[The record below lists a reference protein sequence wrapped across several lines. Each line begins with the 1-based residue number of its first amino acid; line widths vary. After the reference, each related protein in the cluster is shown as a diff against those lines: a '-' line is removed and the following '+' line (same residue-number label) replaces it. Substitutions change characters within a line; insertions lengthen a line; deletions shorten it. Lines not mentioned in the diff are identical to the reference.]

1 MEPIPEP
8 ALSDEEAWVADQPGV
23 AFDAALLSST
33 LGWMRRPMGL
43 REGLGLWRAFARRPQ
58 SLVKPMAGLVGEGA
72 RILTGGSQLEPW
84 KTDRRYGDVSWR
96 GNPVF
101 RSLAQGH
108 LAVAT
113 AVDELLDGAG
123 LDPAAEYRLRLV
135 SSNLVAAAAPANF
148 PLLNPA
154 AMKAMIDTGGG
165 SIVTGSRRFVEDMR
179 SPPRLPARSEPSDFE
194 LGKDLAATRGSVV
207 LRTPVMELIQYEP
220 TTAQVRAEP
229 LLIVPSLVNKYYLTD
244 LSPGRSLVEYVVGA
258 GYETFHLSWVNP
270 SREHDKFDLDT
281 YIEAIIEGLDAVQS
295 ISGAERAHALGVCA
309 GGQLLTIALGH
320 LAERGD
326 QDRVASF
333 MLTVAVLDHDEPS
346 SPTGLLNR
354 ETAEEAMTRIESKG
368 LVDGR
373 EMAESLA
380 WLRPIDSIWWA
391 WVQRYLLAADIPKM
405 DLFHWSEDTT
415 NLSAGLVRDLLDLTL
430 ENQLTVPGALTVLG
444 RPIDLGK
451 VRVPAYL
458 LAGLTDNLTPWRSC
472 YRTAALLGSR
482 SRFVLVTGGH
492 LQAIL
497 RPPGGR
503 QAGYR
508 TASGTPRDPAS
519 WLERASEHSGSWWD
533 HYLKWLDRRSTGTR
547 KAPAQAGDVAHPLL
561 EPAPGAYVKRRLDG

>member
-1 MEPIPEP
+1 M
-8 ALSDEEAWVADQPGV
+8 
-23 AFDAALLSST
+23 
-33 LGWMRRPMGL
+33 
-43 REGLGLWRAFARRPQ
+43 AR
-58 SLVKPMAGLVGEGA
+58 
-72 RILTGGSQLEPW
+72 
-84 KTDRRYGDVSWR
+84 
-96 GNPVF
+96 
-101 RSLAQGH
+101 
-108 LAVAT
+108 
-113 AVDELLDGAG
+113 G

-154 AMKAMIDTGGG
+154 AMKAVIDTGGG

-295 ISGAERAHALGVCA
+295 ITGAERAHALGVCA
-309 GGQLLTIALGH
+309 GGQLLTVALGH

-354 ETAEEAMTRIESKG
+354 ETAEEAMTRIETQG
-368 LVDGR
+368 
-373 EMAESLA
+373 
-380 WLRPIDSIWWA
+380 
-391 WVQRYLLAADIPKM
+391 
-405 DLFHWSEDTT
+405 
-415 NLSAGLVRDLLDLTL
+415 
-430 ENQLTVPGALTVLG
+430 
-444 RPIDLGK
+444 
-451 VRVPAYL
+451 
-458 LAGLTDNLTPWRSC
+458 
-472 YRTAALLGSR
+472 
-482 SRFVLVTGGH
+482 
-492 LQAIL
+492 
-497 RPPGGR
+497 
-503 QAGYR
+503 
-508 TASGTPRDPAS
+508 PRRWP
-519 WLERASEHSGSWWD
+519 
-533 HYLKWLDRRSTGTR
+533 
-547 KAPAQAGDVAHPLL
+547 
-561 EPAPGAYVKRRLDG
+561 

>member
-58 SLVKPMAGLVGEGA
+58 SLVKPMAGLIGEGA
-72 RILTGGSQLEPW
+72 RILTGGSELEPW
-84 KTDRRYGDVSWR
+84 RSDRRYGDVSWR
-96 GNPVF
+96 GNPLF

-113 AVDELLDGAG
+113 AVDELVDGAG

-154 AMKAMIDTGGG
+154 AMKAVIDTGGG

-295 ISGAERAHALGVCA
+295 ITGAKRAHALGVCA

-354 ETAEEAMTRIESKG
+354 ETAEEAMTRIETKG

-373 EMAESLA
+373 EMAQSLA

-503 QAGYR
+503 QAGFR
-508 TASGTPRDPAS
+508 TASGTPRDPTS
-519 WLERASEHSGSWWD
+519 WLEQASEHSGSWWD

-547 KAPAQAGDVAHPLL
+547 KAPTQAGDVAHPPL